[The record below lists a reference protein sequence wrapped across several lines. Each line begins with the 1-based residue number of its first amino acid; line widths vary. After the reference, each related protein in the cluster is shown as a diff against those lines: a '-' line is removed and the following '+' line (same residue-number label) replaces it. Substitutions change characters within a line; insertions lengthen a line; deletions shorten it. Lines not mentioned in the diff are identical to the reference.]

1 MKTTILSLAAVT
13 LMSGAALA
21 AGSDSTTPPKPTET
35 TTVCQD
41 GQIFDAA
48 TKTCL
53 DSKADLFDD
62 TNRYEAAREMAYA
75 GQYTEALTVLA
86 SAENASDPRIL
97 NYKGFVN
104 RKLGHSDLAMAY
116 YTAALK
122 VDPDYILARSYMGQ
136 GLVAEGDFV
145 GARNQLIEIRARGG
159 EGSWAEASLEQ
170 ALMGQ
175 VSDW

>member
-1 MKTTILSLAAVT
+1 MKTTILTIAAAT
-13 LMSGAALA
+13 LISGAALA

-35 TTVCQD
+35 TKVCQD
-41 GQIFDAA
+41 GQIFDAK

-75 GQYTEALTVLA
+75 GQYRDALTVLA
-86 SAENASDPRIL
+86 SAENPSDPRIL

-104 RKLGHSDLAMAY
+104 RKLGNSQVAMAY
-116 YTAALK
+116 YAEALAIN
-122 VDPDYILARSYMGQ
+122 PDYILARSYMGQ

-145 GARNQLIEIRARGG
+145 GARNQLVEIRARGG
-159 EGSWAEASLEQ
+159 EGTWAEASLEK

>member
-1 MKTTILSLAAVT
+1 MKTTFLTIAAAT
-13 LMSGAALA
+13 LISGAAFA

-35 TTVCQD
+35 TKVCQN
-41 GQIFDAA
+41 GQIYDAN
-48 TKTCL
+48 TKSCL
-53 DSKADLFDD
+53 DSKVDLFDD
-62 TNRYEAAREMAYA
+62 TNRYDAAREMAYA
-75 GQYTEALTVLA
+75 GKYSEALTVLA

-104 RKLGHSDLAMAY
+104 RKLGNSRVAMAY
-116 YTAALK
+116 YAEAL
-122 VDPDYILARSYMGQ
+122 DINPDYILARSYMGQ

-145 GARNQLIEIRARGG
+145 GARNQLVEIRARGG